1 MKKTL
6 LLLAVICA
14 LGFVAAVSGQ
24 KKDLVETPDRVEA
37 GQAYHAVHALLI
49 GVNKYPSLP
58 GRLQLSH
65 AVDDVK
71 ALKAVLIEKYGF
83 ADVKVLTDEQAS
95 LAAIKS
101 ALAGFAD
108 NTKVKPDDLVLV
120 YFSGHGQTVPIA
132 KGGAMGFLVPSDA
145 KVDLTNP
152 TNAAPYLN
160 TCLPMREVWDDLDA
174 SPAKHALVIA
184 DACFSGL
191 LTQKRSLGL
200 SNEAL
205 AVLLARRARQVIAA
219 GSSGQQTVERDDL
232 GHGLFTAKLLDELN
246 ARAVLKGKA
255 FTASNLFAAL
265 QEEVTNATGG
275 KQTPQIGNF
284 DSDGEVVFV
293 PTGIASGLPKPET
306 PKAELPKSEPPKSDP
321 PKTATPKTEPPKT
334 APTDS
339 GPTPAGLNKTQGE
352 YYKRLQEILADAPNR
367 FANLARKGAK
377 KTTKPDGNVDVE
389 VYTLAKLLPGFDF
402 GGVSDAS
409 AGEAF
414 LYFDGTPR
422 NWVTVFEDY
431 KKAVRA
437 LIPGGREQHFDETNW
452 RINDKHFQ
460 ISLRRDKDSTWG
472 RGEQIYHQV
481 VLTILYQP

>member
-1 MKKTL
+1 MKKYL
-6 LLLAVICA
+6 LLIAAICA
-14 LGFVAAVSGQ
+14 LGFATAVSAQ
-24 KKDLVETPDRVEA
+24 KKDLVETPAQVES

-49 GVNKYPSLP
+49 GVNKYPGLP

-83 ADVKVLTDEQAS
+83 TDVRILTDEQAS
-95 LAAIKS
+95 LSAIKT
-101 ALAGFAD
+101 ALAAFAD
-108 NTKVKPDDLVLV
+108 NRTVKPDDLVLV

-132 KGGAMGFLVPSDA
+132 KGGAMGFLIPSDA

-191 LTQKRSLGL
+191 LTQQRSLGL

-293 PTGIASGLPKPET
+293 PTGIASHPKPET
-306 PKAELPKSEPPKSDP
+306 PKPETPKTNPPKSDP
-321 PKTATPKTEPPKT
+321 PKTVTPTPQPPKT
-334 APTDS
+334 TPTDS
-339 GPTPAGLNKTQGE
+339 GPTPAGLNKTQAE

-367 FANLARKGAK
+367 FASLARKGTK

-389 VYTLAKLLPGFDF
+389 VFALAKPLPGFDF
-402 GGVSDAS
+402 GGVSDPSAS
-409 AGEAF
+409 EAF

-422 NWVTVFEDY
+422 NWITVFEDY

-437 LIPGGREQHFDETNW
+437 LIPGGREQPFGETFW
-452 RINDKHFQ
+452 RMNDKHFQ